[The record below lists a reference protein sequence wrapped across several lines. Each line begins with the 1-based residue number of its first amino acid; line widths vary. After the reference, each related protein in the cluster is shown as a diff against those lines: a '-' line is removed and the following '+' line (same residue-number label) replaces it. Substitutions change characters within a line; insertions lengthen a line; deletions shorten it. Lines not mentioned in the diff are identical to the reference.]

1 MKYVTKNITSKILLF
16 YYLGNPAFPF
26 LDYIIQQNP
35 SFVKGFYEK
44 IFAFFEYFL
53 IFMRKYSFSA
63 VLCKNIAYF
72 IHSPRSE
79 NENYSPV
86 LRHSARHRRR
96 AFI

>member
-1 MKYVTKNITSKILLF
+1 MFF
-16 YYLGNPAFPF
+16 YGEAPCVF
-26 LDYIIQQNP
+26 LYAHIIYRFY